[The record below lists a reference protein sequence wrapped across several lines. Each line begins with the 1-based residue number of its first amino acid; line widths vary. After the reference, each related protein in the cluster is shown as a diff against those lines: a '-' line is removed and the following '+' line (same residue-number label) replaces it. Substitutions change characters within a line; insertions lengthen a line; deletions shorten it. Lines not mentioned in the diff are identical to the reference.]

1 MAQTHLNTNG
11 AGVDFR
17 DVQGLARFGFGHLTS
32 ACYVLLNVENAG
44 AACGWLEKLH
54 VTTAERLPAA
64 PSTALQIAFTGQG
77 LLALGVPERIVQG
90 FSHEFVSGMTGEE
103 SRSRRLGDVAA
114 NAPAHWHWGA
124 SGAEPHILLMLFGK
138 PAEFPAWKDDV
149 LVGLARAG
157 LRIVL
162 CLGTSDLDGFEPFG
176 FRDGISQPEI
186 SWNQERPTG
195 KGDQLAYAHLLA
207 LGELLL
213 GYRNEY
219 GKYTDRP
226 LIAPGDDPNGVLP
239 LAEDAPALR
248 DLGRNGTFLVFRQLC
263 QDVRGFWRFLDEQA
277 RGNEAARSRLAE
289 LFVGRTR
296 EGLPLVGTDATL
308 APQAEEQRLND
319 FTYESDPEGHRCP
332 FGAHIRRAN
341 PRNADLPPGSEG
353 LLARLM
359 SYLGF
364 RRRGLRDDLVASTR
378 FHRLLRRG
386 REYGPGIAPE
396 DAVQPAPPG
405 EEETGLHF
413 ICLNANIGRQFEF
426 VQSAWMM
433 GTKFNGLT
441 EESDPLM
448 GNREHITGCPFTNTF
463 AIPKPGGLRQRVNG
477 LPQFVTVR
485 GGGYFFMP
493 GIRALRFFATVGRA
507 SRLLI

>member
-1 MAQTHLNTNG
+1 
-11 AGVDFR
+11 
-17 DVQGLARFGFGHLTS
+17 
-32 ACYVLLNVENAG
+32 
-44 AACGWLEKLH
+44 
-54 VTTAERLPAA
+54 
-64 PSTALQIAFTGQG
+64 
-77 LLALGVPERIVQG
+77 
-90 FSHEFVSGMTGEE
+90 
-103 SRSRRLGDVAA
+103 
-114 NAPAHWHWGA
+114 
-124 SGAEPHILLMLFGK
+124 
-138 PAEFPAWKDDV
+138 
-149 LVGLARAG
+149 
-157 LRIVL
+157 
-162 CLGTSDLDGFEPFG
+162 
-176 FRDGISQPEI
+176 
-186 SWNQERPTG
+186 
-195 KGDQLAYAHLLA
+195 
-207 LGELLL
+207 LL

-219 GKYTDRP
+219 GKFTDRP
-226 LIAPGDDPNGVLP
+226 LLAPGDDPNGTLP
-239 LAEDAPALR
+239 LAEDAPAMR

-277 RGNEAARSRLAE
+277 HGDEAERSRLAD

-296 EGLPLVGTDATL
+296 DGLPLVETAATP
-308 APQAEEQRLND
+308 APRSEEQRLND
-319 FTYESDPEGHRCP
+319 FTYESDPEGNRCP

-353 LLARLM
+353 LLARLL
-359 SYLGF
+359 SYLGL

-396 DAVQPAPPG
+396 KAVQAAPPG

-413 ICLNANIGRQFEF
+413 ICLNANIARQFEF

-485 GGGYFFMP
+485 GGGYFFLP
-493 GIRALRFFATVGRA
+493 GIRALRFFATVGQSARRA
-507 SRLLI
+507 T